1 MAPIATPFQ
10 PSHTSRS
17 LSSASTAP
25 TTRTRG
31 QLPRAHKPTRMVHS
45 AATRPGEAQRV
56 ARVFMRKKQGEN
68 RRSSDEPVLFTI
80 DSLRPLFTL
89 PIKEAAARMNLCPTA
104 LKSVCRKLGI
114 NRWPFKQHRN
124 STKSPVERT
133 PSERTR
139 SIETVFE
146 DEEACTP
153 PPPHRAESSE
163 TVYTDASPAI
173 ECLESSRSSSP
184 ADFQAILFFPE
195 SSNVQEDEVM
205 LDIAEAL
212 EPAPVTPTT
221 GCEPDLDRIARL
233 HERIFPE
240 IYSSL
245 REDLEQPAGGDEL
258 AFVLAGIEAW

>member
-1 MAPIATPFQ
+1 
-10 PSHTSRS
+10 
-17 LSSASTAP
+17 
-25 TTRTRG
+25 
-31 QLPRAHKPTRMVHS
+31 MVHS

-80 DSLRPLFTL
+80 ESLRPLFTL

-124 STKSPVERT
+124 STKSPMDRTPSKRT
-133 PSERTR
+133 PSERTP

-146 DEEACTP
+146 HEEACTP

-173 ECLESSRSSSP
+173 ECLESSRSLSP
-184 ADFQAILFFPE
+184 TDFQAVLFFPE

-212 EPAPVTPTT
+212 EPAPVTATS
-221 GCEPDLDRIARL
+221 GCEPDHDRIARL
-233 HERIFPE
+233 HERIFPGL
-240 IYSSL
+240 YSSL